1 MRTALLF
8 TLLAVGLGA
17 CREQA
22 PRYPVERAT
31 LTGST
36 VVGNGLLG
44 MEPPGIQALFLDT
57 LRGSR
62 HFTLLQEEK
71 KEPGTQPGWRL
82 TLELPFTR
90 EALKDGSSAPYAE
103 VGATLTLER
112 REGEKTQSY
121 EVVGLGEVRVER
133 EGEAAR
139 REALREALRQALSQ
153 VTASAALQLAA
164 AGRDDAALEKDLQ
177 SPDEHVREYALRVLA
192 ERRHPAAAPLLIRQL
207 QSEDPVVVRRAI
219 GALVEM
225 HATSAVPAL
234 IDLVK
239 DSNMGFVQEI
249 VFAIGEIGGEEAEAY
264 LFTMAQGHDQPDVQA
279 AAQQA
284 LDTLDASR
292 KLRTPEARGQ
302 ESAEH

>member
-1 MRTALLF
+1 MRTTLLF
-8 TLLAVGLGA
+8 ILLAMGLGA

-22 PRYPVERAT
+22 PRHPVERAT

-44 MEPPGIQALFLDT
+44 MDPPRIQALFLDT

-62 HFTLLQEEK
+62 HFTLLEEEK
-71 KEPGTQPGWRL
+71 APSAQSGWQL

-112 REGEKTQSY
+112 REGERTQRY
-121 EVVGLGEVRVER
+121 EVVGLGEVRVDR

-139 REALREALRQALSQ
+139 RDALREALRQALSQ
-153 VTASAALQLAA
+153 VATSASLQMVA
-164 AGRDDAALEKDLQ
+164 AGRDDAALERDLKV
-177 SPDEHVREYALRVLA
+177 PDERVREYALRVLA

-207 QSEDPVVVRRAI
+207 ESEDPVVVRRAI

-225 HATSAVPAL
+225 NATSAVPAL

-292 KLRTPEARGQ
+292 KLGTPEARGQ
-302 ESAEH
+302 DRAEH

>member
-22 PRYPVERAT
+22 PRYPVERVT

-44 MEPPGIQALFLDT
+44 VDPPGIQALFLDT

-62 HFTLLQEEK
+62 HFMLLQEEK
-71 KEPGTQPGWRL
+71 DPGTQVGWRL

-112 REGEKTQSY
+112 REGEKAQSY
-121 EVVGLGEVRVER
+121 EVVGLGEVRVDR

-164 AGRDDAALEKDLQ
+164 TGRDDAALEKDLK
-177 SPDEHVREYALRVLA
+177 SADERVREYALRVLA

-225 HATSAVPAL
+225 QATSAVPAL

-302 ESAEH
+302 QSAEH